1 MPAILTI
8 RFADRAARPFPLD
21 EGGVYR
27 IGRQAGCEISLD
39 DARVSRHH
47 ARLES
52 RDGRWLVVDL
62 GSKNG
67 VSVDGRRVTG
77 PVELPT
83 ACWLSLGG
91 LLARFERLS
100 EAERSARAERE
111 RERWQSTLE
120 LHRHLTP
127 AADLPRLLTR
137 LLESVLE
144 LSGAERGFVLLAR
157 PGGDLEVAAT
167 VGVTAGELGGEEFAG
182 SVGAVERALA
192 EGRPVVTADAQD
204 DAALASRPSIAGEG
218 IRALVCLP
226 LEAMGRRTGAVYAD
240 SRTPGSAFTELDVEI
255 LEALTSHAALAIA
268 VARLSREMES
278 LAGDLPTRRGDA
290 GADARES
297 PWERALPV
305 YDPAAAA
312 EDPAEATWIRLGT
325 ALGR

>member
-1 MPAILTI
+1 MPALLTI
-8 RFADRAARPFPLD
+8 RFADRAARPVPLD
-21 EGGVYR
+21 EEGAYR
-27 IGRQAGCEISLD
+27 VGRGAGCEIPLD
-39 DARVSRHH
+39 DARVSRRH
-47 ARLES
+47 ARIES
-52 RDGRWLVVDL
+52 REGRWLVADL

-67 VSVDGRRVTG
+67 VSVDGRRVAG
-77 PVELPT
+77 PVELPD

-100 EAERSARAERE
+100 EAERQARAERE
-111 RERWQSTLE
+111 RERWQSTLG
-120 LHRHLTP
+120 LHRRLTP

-157 PGGDLEVAAT
+157 PGGGLEVAAT
-167 VGVTAGELGGEEFAG
+167 VGVTAGELGREEFAG

-192 EGRPVVTADAQD
+192 EGRPVVASDALD
-204 DAALASRPSIAGEG
+204 DAVLAARPSVTGEG

-226 LEAMGRRTGAVYAD
+226 LEALGRRTGVVYAD

-278 LAGDLPTRRGDA
+278 LAGDLPTRRGET
-290 GADARES
+290 GGEARES
-297 PWERALPV
+297 PWERVLPV

-312 EDPAEATWIRLGT
+312 EDPAEATWARLVT